1 MQNMLFPQDLRNARE
16 KLEKQNKALE
26 VEYTELKRRSVS
38 MEAVSIDTQLS
49 D

>member
-1 MQNMLFPQDLRNARE
+1 MQNLLFPQDLRNTRE

-26 VEYTELKRRSVS
+26 VEYTELKRKSVS
-38 MEAVSIDTQLS
+38 IEAVSVDTQLS